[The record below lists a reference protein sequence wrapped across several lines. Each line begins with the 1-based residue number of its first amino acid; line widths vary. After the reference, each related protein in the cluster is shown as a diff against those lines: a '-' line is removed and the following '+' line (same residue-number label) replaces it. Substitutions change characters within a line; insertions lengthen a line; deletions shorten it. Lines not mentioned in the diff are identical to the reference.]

1 MFILFSISS
10 DLEFWSVNYNLI
22 QENFELNVSKNF
34 QYLKRDLQ

>member
-10 DLEFWSVNYNLI
+10 DLEFWSVNYNSI

-34 QYLKRDLQ
+34 QYLKQDLQ

>member
-10 DLEFWSVNYNLI
+10 DLEFWSVNYNSI

>member
-1 MFILFSISS
+1 MFILFSVSS
-10 DLEFWSVNYNLI
+10 DLEFWSVNYNSI